1 MRLWIAA
8 FLLFLFACQT
18 LPVVV
23 LGKALAKAQISAIDD
38 DNIDDDEGSPAG
50 NAAKV
55 KKQSPVLEE
64 DYLHHGEDV
73 SALFGILA
81 ARCLSLH
88 RADNLLTPYA
98 GEVTTPPPD
107 FC

>member
-18 LPVVV
+18 LPVAV
-23 LGKALAKAQISAIDD
+23 LGKALAKAQVSVIDD
-38 DNIDDDEGSPAG
+38 DMNDDEGGNPAG
-50 NAAKV
+50 DAMKL

-64 DYLHHGEDV
+64 DYLHHHGD
-73 SALFGILA
+73 AAILYGIQA
-81 ARCLSLH
+81 ARLLFLH
-88 RADNLLTPYA
+88 RADHLPIRYA

-107 FC
+107 CC